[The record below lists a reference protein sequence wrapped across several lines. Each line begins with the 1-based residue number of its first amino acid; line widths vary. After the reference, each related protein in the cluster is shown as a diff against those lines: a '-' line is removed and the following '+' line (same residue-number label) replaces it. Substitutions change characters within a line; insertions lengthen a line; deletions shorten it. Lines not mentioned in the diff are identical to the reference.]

1 MKYLWIS
8 CYCQGSDRLDWT
20 FRFYSM
26 YAWGCPTLIVAV
38 GVLLD
43 SGSLWTAYAPS
54 YGSHLCWIS
63 NRSGLGLFFV
73 LPVALLLL
81 QNVVLFAVTV
91 NSIWNQ
97 LKAAQ
102 FALDKNQSYRPTKGK
117 QASHVGTGKGGDP
130 HKNQVRFVLY
140 IKLAL
145 IMGLAWSFGF
155 VAALARIPGLWY
167 PFILF
172 NALQGAFIF
181 IAFDC
186 KKKIWF
192 LIYLVRHSSI
202 YDCTYIIQKAPWY
215 LDHI

>member
-1 MKYLWIS
+1 MNS
-8 CYCQGSDRLDWT
+8 YCQGSGRRDLT
-20 FRFYSM
+20 FRFYSA
-26 YAWGCPTLIVAV
+26 YAWGCPALIVGF

-43 SGSLWTAYAPS
+43 VTSLWSDYAPS

-81 QNVVLFAVTV
+81 QNVILFAITV
-91 NSIWNQ
+91 HSIWNQ
-97 LKAAQ
+97 RKAAQ
-102 FALDKNQSYRPTKGK
+102 FALEKNQSYRPQSAK
-117 QASHVGTGKGGDP
+117 QQQVPHATAGKGNDP

-155 VAALARIPGLWY
+155 VAALAQIPGLWY

-192 LIYLVRHSSI
+192 LIYLVKRRLDFRWCSI
-202 YDCTYIIQKAPWY
+202 WNPIFQGISR
-215 LDHI
+215 IS